1 MKKVIGIISIVLFI
15 FITFQS
21 CAAGIANSISSNN
34 EVSGSAGLILAV
46 CMLIAGIISIISK
59 NSKGMT
65 ITAAVFY
72 ILAFI
77 IGIANVG
84 TVYKDLQ
91 IWSILNLI
99 FGALLLF
106 HIFKNKELY
115 NGNKE
120 NTTK

>member
-1 MKKVIGIISIVLFI
+1 
-15 FITFQS
+15 
-21 CAAGIANSISSNN
+21 
-34 EVSGSAGLILAV
+34 
-46 CMLIAGIISIISK
+46 
-59 NSKGMT
+59 MT